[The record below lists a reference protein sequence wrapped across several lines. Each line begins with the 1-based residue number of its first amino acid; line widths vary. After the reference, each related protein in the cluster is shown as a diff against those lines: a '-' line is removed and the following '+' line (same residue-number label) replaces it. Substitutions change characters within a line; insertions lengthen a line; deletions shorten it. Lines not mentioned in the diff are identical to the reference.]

1 MLLLS
6 INLNRRRF
14 LNEYSNLDRFRDC
27 RWLAGVLVRGA
38 GFGILGDLIIGLI
51 GGLLGGWVFGLV
63 GVSAS
68 SWIGQVLVAAVGGV
82 LLVIIIRM
90 LRRA

>member
-1 MLLLS
+1 MNIL
-6 INLNRRRF
+6 IWIVTGIIAG
-14 LNEYSNLDRFRDC
+14 
-27 RWLAGVLVRGA
+27 WLAGVLVKGS

-51 GGLLGGWVFGLV
+51 GGLLGGWLFGLF

-82 LLVIIIRM
+82 VLVLIIRM

>member
-1 MLLLS
+1 MNILIWIVS
-6 INLNRRRF
+6 GIIAG
-14 LNEYSNLDRFRDC
+14 
-27 RWLAGVLVRGA
+27 WLAGVLVKGT

>member
-1 MLLLS
+1 MNILIWIVS
-6 INLNRRRF
+6 GIIAG
-14 LNEYSNLDRFRDC
+14 
-27 RWLAGVLVRGA
+27 WLAGVLVRGT

-68 SWIGQVLVAAVGGV
+68 SWIGQILVAAVGGV

>member
-1 MLLLS
+1 MNILIWIVS
-6 INLNRRRF
+6 GIVAG
-14 LNEYSNLDRFRDC
+14 
-27 RWLAGVLVRGA
+27 WLAGVLVRGA